1 MISLAA
7 AEISLRQPHE
17 IRPSLLFVSYF
28 CILGVLHYRV
38 IAFTKRTS
46 LHKAKFLP
54 SQTLKLAIVYTLKEK
69 TTKNLLRATWT
80 FEATEFASI
89 HYKKFAGVAAQ
100 TPATSGPANR
110 AITRI

>member
-69 TTKNLLRATWT
+69 TTKNLLRSTWT